1 MLTNS
6 YFYRARLFP
15 ALITS
20 IPMLIFVNKIIAVQY
35 SDILKNVYDI
45 LPFIAH
51 LGLSGA
57 VIFLC
62 VQINRIV
69 AKEIFQRFHF
79 REELFMPTTNH
90 LLINNTYYPIT
101 VKEKIRSKIKKE
113 FKIILADAQSEVQDE
128 NNARKIIATAVSQI
142 RNNLRGNNLLLQHNI
157 EYGFCRNL
165 IGGSLI
171 ALIFSIAIFGYGAY
185 NKSEDQFVIGI
196 ICFFVYLIP
205 IILNKY
211 IIRRYGDYYSK
222 ILFEQFL
229 ST

>member
-20 IPMLIFVNKIIAVQY
+20 IPMLIFINKIIAVQY
-35 SDILKNVYDI
+35 ADILKNVYDI
-45 LPFIAH
+45 LPLIAH

-57 VIFLC
+57 IIFLC
-62 VQINRIV
+62 IQINRIV

-79 REELFMPTTNH
+79 KEELFMPTTNH
-90 LLINNTYYPIT
+90 LLVSSTYYPIT
-101 VKEKIRSKIKKE
+101 VKDKIRNKIKTE
-113 FKIILADAQSEVQDE
+113 FKIILADAQAEAQDE

-142 RNNLRGNNLLLQHNI
+142 RNILRGNSLLLQHNI
-157 EYGFCRNL
+157 EYGFWRNL

-171 ALIFSIAIFGYGAY
+171 AVFFSIAIFTYGAY
-185 NKSEDQFVIGI
+185 NQLKDQMLIGA
-196 ICFFVYLIP
+196 ICFFLYLIV

-211 IIRRYGDYYSK
+211 IIRRYGNYYSK
-222 ILFEQFL
+222 ILYEQFL
-229 ST
+229 SE